1 MSLRTA
7 DFFSRAL
14 TRSNAVT
21 AIVGDRIFLPARPT
35 VDENEDTIPY
45 IIIMPGAV
53 TNTGITKDD
62 MPEGDEDTANVGI
75 LCVAESHDRLTDLC
89 EAVREACVSLWR
101 ETIGEAHTPV
111 EWQFSATD
119 EQYDP
124 TKPCNY
130 VTLNYQCTTNNE

>member
-14 TRSNAVT
+14 TRSNDVT

-45 IIIMPGAV
+45 VIIMPGAV
-53 TNTGITKDD
+53 TNTGFTKDNT
-62 MPEGDEDTANVGI
+62 PEGDEDTANVGI
-75 LCVAESHDRLTDLC
+75 LCVAESHNRLTDLC
-89 EAVREACVSLWR
+89 EAVREACISLWR
-101 ETIGEAHTPV
+101 ETVGEELTPV
-111 EWQFSATD
+111 EWQFTATD

-124 TKPCNY
+124 AKPCNY
-130 VTLNYQCTTNNE
+130 MTLNYQCTTNR